1 MTRLRILILLG
12 FILSALLI
20 AALAWRFSKA
30 SVVEERTTFN
40 QPSSSVEPSA
50 TPMQAASPSPE
61 ATPEASPSPSNAPS
75 ELMVQP
81 TPSFEAPPSPTQTLA
96 PSPSIQPTPVAT
108 PTQQASFDLLIPVAG
123 VRPEQLQDT
132 FTAARSAGR
141 THDAIDIP
149 APKGTP
155 VLAVADGPIIK
166 LFLSKP
172 GGITI
177 YQLAQDNRTI
187 YYYAHLERY
196 ADGIAEGRFARR
208 GETIA
213 YVGDTGNAGP
223 GNYHLHFSISLV
235 KDPKRWWEGVNINPY
250 PLLRANRN

>member
-1 MTRLRILILLG
+1 
-12 FILSALLI
+12 
-20 AALAWRFSKA
+20 
-30 SVVEERTTFN
+30 
-40 QPSSSVEPSA
+40 
-50 TPMQAASPSPE
+50 
-61 ATPEASPSPSNAPS
+61 
-75 ELMVQP
+75 MVQP
-81 TPSFEAPPSPTQTLA
+81 TSSVEAAPSPSQMLA
-96 PSPSIQPTPVAT
+96 PSPSIQPSPVSTPA
-108 PTQQASFDLLIPVAG
+108 PIQQASSGDLLIPVAG
-123 VRPEQLQDT
+123 VKPEQLQDT

-196 ADGIAEGRFARR
+196 ADGLAEGHFARR

-235 KDPKRWWEGVNINPY
+235 KDPKRWWEGVNINPH